1 MASRSGV
8 DPAPRSGG
16 APSFGEAVEQVARRR
31 YAAMVARLVRAL
43 GPAQLELAEDVVQ
56 EAFVRALR
64 AWPASGM
71 PDEPERWLYRVAKN
85 LALDGL
91 RRRSL
96 GPRIESELGEW
107 ALARGESEGPAAP
120 AGEALDDTLR
130 MMFLCAHPSLPP
142 ESRSALV
149 LKSVCG
155 FGNAEIAAALLAK
168 EATIAQRLTRA
179 KARLVEEHASFE
191 LPPPARLIERLDV
204 VLESLYLLFNE
215 GYRAHRGEQ
224 LVRVDLVYE
233 AARLTRL
240 LTEHPHTDQPATHAL
255 LALVFLTGARVPA
268 RTNALGELLTLAEQ
282 DRTLWERSWLS
293 AGMTHFRRAAAG
305 ERVTAYHIEAA
316 IASLHACAPTYEAT
330 NWGAILREYDRLLAL
345 RDDPIVRLNRA
356 VALAK
361 VYGAA
366 RGLAELDALG
376 DEGPLA
382 GYQLRLATRAHLL
395 WDLGAHAD
403 ATRALEAAL
412 LLPCTEPERRLL
424 ERRLTDCRRQSPPA
438 PW

>member
-1 MASRSGV
+1 MPDSGS
-8 DPAPRSGG
+8 APCFG
-16 APSFGEAVEQVARRR
+16 AAVEQVARRR

-56 EAFVRALR
+56 EAFVRALK

-107 ALARGESEGPAAP
+107 APSGGDKAGSVESAALE
-120 AGEALDDTLR
+120 GEALDDTLR

-142 ESRSALV
+142 ESRTALV
-149 LKSVCG
+149 LKSVSG

-224 LVRVDLVYE
+224 LVRVDLVFE

-240 LTEHPHTDQPATHAL
+240 LAEHPHTDQPATHAL

-282 DRTLWERSWLS
+282 DRTLWDRSWLS

-316 IASLHACAPTYEAT
+316 IASLHACAPTYGAT
-330 NWGAILREYDRLLAL
+330 NWGAILGEYDRLLTL

-366 RGLAELDALG
+366 RGLAELEALG

-403 ATRALEAAL
+403 ASRALEAAL
-412 LLPCTEPERRLL
+412 LLPGTEPERRLL
-424 ERRLTDCRRQSPPA
+424 ERRLAACRRRAPPA